1 MSMRTTDTAM
11 QHNTGG
17 RGAANPLS
25 AAAMSAPCGAA
36 AAISMA
42 ARATAALLALWIA
55 VDGMANSEDTYRRTT
70 VFAIEAAIVIGL
82 SFIPAPGR
90 WTSFLTVLGGSVA
103 LFTGALLAFDVAG
116 MLMMVAGSIAVV
128 AALVESHRRG
138 DDMSVGVGALFLGSG
153 VTAILIGDVVLQEA
167 ASLAERWLM

>member
-1 MSMRTTDTAM
+1 MRSSDTTM
-11 QHNTGG
+11 QENAGTGM
-17 RGAANPLS
+17 ASNPLS
-25 AAAMSAPCGAA
+25 AAALSAPCGAA

-42 ARATAALLALWIA
+42 ARATAAILALWIA
-55 VDGMANSEDTYRRTT
+55 IDGVANSDDTYRRTT
-70 VFAIEAAIVIGL
+70 IFAVEAAVVIGL

-90 WTSFLTVLGGSVA
+90 WGSFLAVLGGSVA

-116 MLMMVAGSIAVV
+116 MLMIVSGSIAVI

-153 VTAILIGDVVLQEA
+153 VTAVLIGDVVLQEA
-167 ASLAERWLM
+167 GSLAERWLM